1 MSISDE
7 EEPALGIDLGTTY
20 SCVAVWNNGNVDVIP
35 NESGS
40 TVTPSV
46 VAFTNKDILIG
57 DAAKYQIVKNY
68 KNTVYDAK
76 RLIGRLYNDKV
87 VQEDMKLWPFKVIE
101 DPQTKKTRIQVEY
114 KGKTE
119 SFLPEEISACVLSKM
134 KQIAKN
140 YFGKEITDAIVTVPA
155 YFNDLQRKATQAAG
169 KIAGLNVLR
178 TINEPTAAAIA
189 YGLNKDNGN
198 GRNVLIF
205 DLGGGTFDVTVLSI
219 DGNLLEVKSSRGD
232 MHLGGQDFDNEI
244 INFCIN
250 EFKEQ
255 SGIDINDNIKAKC
268 RLKVECEK
276 AKKNLSSASE
286 TTIDLDALAEG
297 EDFNITI
304 SRPEFEDMC
313 KTHFDKLIP
322 VVVQT
327 LEDAKLTKERIDDIV
342 LVGGSTRIPKV
353 NEIIIDYFN
362 KEPKKNINADEA
374 VAIGAAIQGA
384 IANNVEDE
392 GLERLILLDVTPLS
406 LGLELSSG
414 KMDVIIKRNTTI
426 PCEKTEKYRTVKDNQ
441 RKIAVKVYQGERILA
456 KENKFLGKC
465 EITNIPPK
473 PKGKVEVHV
482 TFSLDLN
489 GSLTVKATETSGG
502 QTSDL
507 IIKMD
512 NALSEDMIEE
522 LIQRAK
528 KMEKD
533 DLLVIETTIVKT
545 ELLNFCMELKKN
557 GNESQ
562 KKKANEIIK
571 WVRKNQEESKET
583 YENKLNEIKNAK

>member
-1 MSISDE
+1 MSISD

-20 SCVAVWNNGNVDVIP
+20 SCVAVWKNGKVEVIP
-35 NESGS
+35 NESGNRI
-40 TVTPSV
+40 TPSV
-46 VAFTNKDILIG
+46 VCFTNKERLIG
-57 DAAKYQIVKNY
+57 DAAKNQIVKNY

-76 RLIGRLYNDKV
+76 RLIGRFYNDKE
-87 VQEDMKLWPFKVIE
+87 VQQDMKLWPFKVTE
-101 DPQTKKTRIQVEY
+101 DPQTKKPRIQVEY

-119 SFLPEEISACVLSKM
+119 SFLPEEISAFVLSKM
-134 KQIAKN
+134 KQIAKD
-140 YFGKEITDAIVTVPA
+140 FLGKEITEAIVTVPA

-189 YGLNKDNGN
+189 YGLNGDNVKEK
-198 GRNVLIF
+198 NVLIF
-205 DLGGGTFDVTVLSI
+205 DLGGGTFDVTILSI
-219 DGNLLEVKSSRGD
+219 DGNLLEVRASKGD

-244 INFCIN
+244 VNFCIN

-268 RLKVECEK
+268 KLKVESEK
-276 AKKNLSSASE
+276 AKKNLSSAKEIS
-286 TTIDLDALAEG
+286 IDIDTLAEG

-313 KTHFDKLIP
+313 KTHFEKLIP
-322 VVVQT
+322 IVEDT
-327 LEDAKLTKERIDDIV
+327 LKDANLTKERIDDIV
-342 LVGGSTRIPKV
+342 LVGGSTRIPKIQ
-353 NEIIIDYFN
+353 EIIKNYFN
-362 KEPKKNINADEA
+362 KEPIKNINADEA

-384 IANNVEDE
+384 IVNNVEDE

-426 PCEKTEKYRTVKDNQ
+426 PCEKTEKYMTVKDNQ
-441 RKIAVKVYQGERILA
+441 RKITVKVYQGERILA

-473 PKGKVEVHV
+473 PKGKVHVDV
-482 TFSLDLN
+482 TFSLDIN
-489 GSLTVKATETSGG
+489 GSLAVNATETSGG

-512 NALSEDMIEE
+512 NALSEDVIEE
-522 LIQRAK
+522 LVQRAK
-528 KMEKD
+528 EMEKD
-533 DLLVIETTIVKT
+533 DLLVIETTKVKT
-545 ELLNFCMELKKN
+545 ELLNFCMELKQT

-562 KKKANEIIK
+562 KKKADEIIK
-571 WVRKNQEESKET
+571 WVRKNQEESKEI

>member
-1 MSISDE
+1 MND

-20 SCVAVWNNGNVDVIP
+20 SCVAVWKNGKVEVIP
-35 NESGS
+35 NESGNRI
-40 TVTPSV
+40 TPSV
-46 VAFTNKDILIG
+46 VCFTNKERLIG
-57 DAAKYQIVKNY
+57 DAAKNQIVKNY

-76 RLIGRLYNDKV
+76 RLIGRFYNDKE
-87 VQEDMKLWPFKVIE
+87 VQQDMKLWPFKVIE
-101 DPQTKKTRIQVEY
+101 DSQTKKPRIQVEY

-134 KQIAKN
+134 KQIAKD
-140 YFGKEITDAIVTVPA
+140 FLGKEITDAIVTVPA

-189 YGLNKDNGN
+189 YGLNGDNVK

-205 DLGGGTFDVTVLSI
+205 DLGGGTFDVTILSI
-219 DGNLLEVKSSRGD
+219 DGNLLEVRASRGD

-244 INFCIN
+244 VNFCIN
-250 EFKEQ
+250 EFNEQ
-255 SGIDINDNIKAKC
+255 NSIDINDNIKAKC
-268 RLKVECEK
+268 RLKVESEK
-276 AKKNLSSASE
+276 AKKNLSSAQE
-286 TTIDLDALAEG
+286 TSIDIDALAEG

-304 SRPEFEDMC
+304 SRPEFEEMC

-322 VVVQT
+322 VVEQT
-327 LEDAKLTKERIDDIV
+327 LKDANLTKERIDDIV
-342 LVGGSTRIPKV
+342 LIGGSTRIPKV
-353 NEIIIDYFN
+353 NEIIKNYFN
-362 KEPKKNINADEA
+362 KEPIKNIHADEA

-414 KMDVIIKRNTTI
+414 KMDVLIKRNTTI
-426 PCEKTEKYRTVKDNQ
+426 PCEKTEKYMTVKDNQ
-441 RKIAVKVYQGERILA
+441 HKITVKVYQGERELA
-456 KENKFLGKC
+456 KGNKFLGKC

-473 PKGKVEVHV
+473 PKGKVQVNV
-482 TFSLDLN
+482 TFSLDIN
-489 GSLTVKATETSGG
+489 GSLSVNATETSGG
-502 QTSDL
+502 QTSEL
-507 IIKMD
+507 TIKMD
-512 NALSEDMIEE
+512 NALSEEE
-522 LIQRAK
+522 IKELVQRAK
-528 KMEKD
+528 EMEKD
-533 DLLVIETTIVKT
+533 DLLVIETTKIKS
-545 ELLNFCMELKKN
+545 ELLNFCMELKKT

-562 KKKANEIIK
+562 KKKADEIIK